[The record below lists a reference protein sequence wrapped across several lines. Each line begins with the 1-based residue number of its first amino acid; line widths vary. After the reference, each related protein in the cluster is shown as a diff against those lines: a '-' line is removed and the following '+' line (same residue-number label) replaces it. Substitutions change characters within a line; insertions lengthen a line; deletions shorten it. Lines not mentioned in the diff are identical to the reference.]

1 MNNCDYYKNYR
12 GPNLI
17 SVLVNN
23 IENNDLYNK
32 ISKLYGN
39 DNNQCGKLYKS
50 GDILNESFLN
60 DEIMLNYSPTK
71 SGIPNWT
78 KYIYKNKDEI
88 INSPLF
94 TPLSL

>member
-32 ISKLYGN
+32 ISVENCIRVETY
-39 DNNQCGKLYKS
+39 
-50 GDILNESFLN
+50 
-60 DEIMLNYSPTK
+60 
-71 SGIPNWT
+71 
-78 KYIYKNKDEI
+78 
-88 INSPLF
+88 
-94 TPLSL
+94 